1 MIKSKADRTF
11 TIDFC
16 KALWDFNEY
25 ANLKINQS
33 RLLHIYI
40 GLINPTSP
48 PPDEKRKQV
57 CILLSDIKKI
67 FDIQNISTFKRDLK
81 EFPKEWYNRKTGVTE
96 KIFDTV
102 EIRKTQLFEEI
113 IVLKCTTSAEK
124 YFFGLGE
131 KGNSEKSYVEYNLN
145 NVIKL
150 KSHRHI
156 VLYQNL
162 INLMNVG
169 CIEMGN
175 TCKTLAEVKNG
186 FLLSVDKLSYRL
198 NLQPQE
204 NYKSFSD
211 ISNKFL
217 KKCIKAI
224 NENTNLSIDYITNKD
239 GHIVK
244 NLLFQIHGNDIDG
257 IEINAK
263 TLTKEEI
270 KEYSEDC
277 GIDLQQYIDEMDYEI
292 PADISEE
299 ELYQPYTE
307 EMITALEESAEEE
320 KTKNNNINTLYKYF
334 HKFNDDGRL
343 ELIDGTPKT
352 IETAKKLI
360 EMYYDKNE
368 LEDINRN
375 KKEIEVYDTSIK
387 LCHPDLMSEDKYIYE
402 DININ
407 NFDLSVPFQI

>member
-16 KALWDFNEY
+16 KMLWDFNEY

-33 RLLHIYI
+33 RLLHIYM
-40 GLINPTSP
+40 GLINPTAP
-48 PPDEKRKQV
+48 PTDEKRKQV
-57 CILLSDIKKI
+57 CILLNDIKKI
-67 FDIQNISTFKRDLK
+67 FDIQNISTFKRDLR
-81 EFPKEWYNRKTGVTE
+81 EFPKEWVNRKTGETE

-113 IVLKCTTSAEK
+113 IVLKCAAEAEK
-124 YFFGLGE
+124 YFFDLGE
-131 KGNSEKSYVEYNLN
+131 KGNSEKSYVEYDLN

-150 KSHRHI
+150 KAHRHI
-156 VLYQNL
+156 ILYQNL
-162 INLMNVG
+162 INLKNVG
-169 CIEMGN
+169 CIEMEN
-175 TCKTLAEVKNG
+175 TGKTLAEVKNG
-186 FLLSVDKLSYRL
+186 FLLSVDKLKYRL

-217 KKCIKAI
+217 KKCIKSI
-224 NENTNLSIDYITNKD
+224 NENTDLSIDYITNKD

-257 IEINAK
+257 TQINTQ

-277 GIDLQQYIDEMDYEI
+277 GIDLQQYIDEMDYEVPDDI
-292 PADISEE
+292 PEE

-307 EMITALEESAEEE
+307 EMIEVLEESAEEE
-320 KTKNNNINTLYKYF
+320 KTRNNNIDILCKYF

-343 ELIDGTPKT
+343 ELINSMPKT

-360 EMYYDKNE
+360 EMYYDKTE
-368 LEDINRN
+368 LEDINGN
-375 KKEIEVYDTSIK
+375 KKEVEVYDMSIN
-387 LCHPDLMSEDKYIYE
+387 LRSHDLMSKDKYVYE